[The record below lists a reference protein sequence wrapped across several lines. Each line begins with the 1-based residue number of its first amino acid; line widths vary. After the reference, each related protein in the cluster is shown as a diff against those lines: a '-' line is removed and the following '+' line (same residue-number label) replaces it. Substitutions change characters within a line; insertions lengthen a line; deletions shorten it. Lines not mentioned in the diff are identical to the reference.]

1 MQPAAHG
8 SLSTAKTEAPSR
20 VSSVSST
27 DWLLIAPWP
36 PSSCAGS
43 KLASTSSLAYARIR
57 DAVGTQLCVQRTNKS
72 QEADVQRSDP
82 IPQLNDVQAP
92 LASLDLADRCLTLA
106 QQDSKVSLPQP
117 LTLAQAPEH
126 VQEDG
131 VVSAVESLTHENLSG
146 DTLRD
151 GQQYSE
157 REFISRR
164 RARRSAPLVGR
175 RFGRLWHGS
184 IHQLQCMN

>member
-1 MQPAAHG
+1 MG
-8 SLSTAKTEAPSR
+8 AK
-20 VSSVSST
+20 
-27 DWLLIAPWP
+27 
-36 PSSCAGS
+36 
-43 KLASTSSLAYARIR
+43 
-57 DAVGTQLCVQRTNKS
+57 LCVQRTNKS

-92 LASLDLADRCLTLA
+92 LASLDLANRCLTLA
-106 QQDSKVSLPQP
+106 EQDGKVGLPQP
-117 LTLAQAPEH
+117 LPLAQAPEH

-157 REFISRR
+157 REFISHAVLGDLRR
-164 RARRSAPLVGR
+164 WLGGVLAACGMGP
-175 RFGRLWHGS
+175 S
-184 IHQLQCMN
+184 ISYNV